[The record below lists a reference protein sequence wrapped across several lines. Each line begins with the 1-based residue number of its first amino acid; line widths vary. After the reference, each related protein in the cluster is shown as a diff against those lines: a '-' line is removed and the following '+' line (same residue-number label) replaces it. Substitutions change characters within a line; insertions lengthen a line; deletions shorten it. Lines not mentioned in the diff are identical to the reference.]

1 MGISA
6 TEDLVTVERPDG
18 AGPLVLVC
26 DHASN
31 AVPAGFAALDVPSEV
46 METHVAWDPGALQ
59 VAQLLAAATDSPL
72 VYPRATRLLLDCNR
86 TPDAPGS
93 IVARSEDT
101 EVPGNR
107 DLALEERLAR
117 VRRIYTPFHAAI
129 DAVIDRR
136 LARRQPTAVVAIHSF
151 TPVYHGK
158 PRPWDV
164 GVLHD
169 RDRGL
174 ADLLLQRLRADGD
187 VVVGDNEPYAP
198 RDGVYHTLARHAEAR
213 GLPSVMIEI
222 RNDRLAD
229 RAGQAG
235 WGDRLARHLVQA

>member
-1 MGISA
+1 MGDSA
-6 TEDLVTVERPDG
+6 TDDLVTVERADG

-31 AVPAGFAALDVPSEV
+31 EIPPGFSALGVPSAV
-46 METHVAWDPGALQ
+46 MTTHVAWDPGALQ
-59 VAQLLAAATDSPL
+59 VAQAIAAATGSPL

-86 TPDAPGS
+86 TPEAPGS

-107 DLALEERLAR
+107 DLALDERLAR

-136 LARRQPTAVVAIHSF
+136 LARGQATAVIAIHSF

-158 PRPWDV
+158 ARPWDV
-164 GVLHD
+164 GVLYD
-169 RDRGL
+169 RDRRL
-174 ADLLLQRLRADGD
+174 ADRLLASLKADGD
-187 VVVGDNEPYAP
+187 IVVGDNEPYAP
-198 RDGVYHTLARHAEAR
+198 RDGVYHTLGRHAEAR

-229 RAGQAG
+229 GAGQAA
-235 WGDRLARHLVQA
+235 WAQRLARHLQQS